1 MMHPRQQAQIDMNV
15 LTIDTGT
22 TNTRV
27 TVWRDGVVL
36 HRAARQVGV
45 RDTAIGGSCAVL
57 KSGVR
62 DTIADALEGAG
73 VSIDAITRVLASGM
87 ITSELGLRQV
97 AHVAVPAGREA
108 LAAAMVSARIPEVC
122 RKTLWFVPGVR
133 NMTAELGLH
142 NCESMDMMRGEETE
156 TMGLADRLGIVD
168 PAVVVLPGSHSKF
181 VHLDARQQITGCV
194 TTLAGE
200 LLHVLTHGTI
210 LAGSLDSAFADA
222 IDAEM
227 LLAGARAA
235 REIGLGR
242 AGFVVRILDQFTV
255 YSRNARANYLLGAVL
270 AADLMTL
277 KNSSAVRMSPGTQFV
292 ITGKPLL
299 REALALLVE
308 GDDFFS
314 GTVTVTTDAQ
324 QADLAGWGALRVAQ
338 ARGLVP
344 DSFFGGS
351 MPAATSGTPAARPRR
366 RGVAA

>member
-1 MMHPRQQAQIDMNV
+1 MNV

-27 TVWRDGVVL
+27 TVWRDGAVL

-45 RDTAIGGSCAVL
+45 RDTAISGSSEIL
-57 KSGVR
+57 KAGVR
-62 DTIADALEGAG
+62 DTIADALQGAG
-73 VSIDAITRVLASGM
+73 IGIDAVTRVIASGM
-87 ITSELGLRQV
+87 ISSELGLRQV
-97 AHVAVPAGREA
+97 PHVDVPAGRDV
-108 LAAAMVSARIPEVC
+108 LAAAMASARIPEVC

-133 NMTAELGLH
+133 NVAADLGLH
-142 NCESMDMMRGEETE
+142 NCEAMDMMRGEETE
-156 TMGLADRLGIVD
+156 TMGLIDRVGIAA

-181 VHLDARQQITGCV
+181 VHLDAQQQVIGCV

-200 LLHVLTHGTI
+200 LLHVLTHNTI
-210 LAGSLDSAFADA
+210 LAGSLESGFADS

-235 REIGLGR
+235 RDIGLGR

-255 YSRNARANYLLGAVL
+255 YGRNARANYLLGAVL

-299 REALALLVE
+299 REALALLVA

-314 GTVTVTTDAQ
+314 GRVTVTSDIE
-324 QADLAGWGALRVAQ
+324 QADLAGWGALCIARV
-338 ARGLVP
+338 RGLVP
-344 DSFFGGS
+344 EAFFPQ
-351 MPAATSGTPAARPRR
+351 PAAVATRRKPARAKVP
-366 RGVAA
+366 A